1 MKARFTGKD
10 SMGFKHGKV
19 YDIYTKV
26 NMIQRRMPVT
36 GEIEYLDCNCLYD
49 KESPAWCPYETTEA
63 MLRNWEI
70 FDSKMENK

>member
-10 SMGFKHGKV
+10 SMGIKHGKV

-36 GEIEYLDCNCLYD
+36 GEIEYLDCICFIKRMKSKIKVLYIRKNRD
-49 KESPAWCPYETTEA
+49 IGCCNLIK
-63 MLRNWEI
+63 I
-70 FDSKMENK
+70 VKV

>member
-10 SMGFKHGKV
+10 YMGFKHGKV
-19 YDIYTKV
+19 YNVYTKM

-36 GEIEYLDCNCLYD
+36 GESEYLNCICLYD

-70 FDSKMENK
+70 FDSKIENK